1 MPQEQAK
8 QALLEGEFGP
18 IGTDVLTVPLAALVM
33 AWEHLAD
40 ESATDARWRLHRLA
54 RELDDGPGFEFIELG
69 LEGSSGY
76 LVRLDEVLARAGAR
90 LRFVEAAFRGPPPG
104 IRLPEGH
111 GELGFDLPIV
121 GFVHPDEAADAAA
134 RVLAL
139 DDIANNE
146 LYAALILSASESLTM
161 LLVSSADAAPE
172 DAEQS

>member
-1 MPQEQAK
+1 MPQEQPK

-18 IGTDVLTVPLAALVM
+18 LGTDVLMVPLAALVT
-33 AWEHLAD
+33 AWEHLGD
-40 ESATDARWRLHRLA
+40 ESAADARWRLHRLA
-54 RELDDGPGFEFIELG
+54 RELDDGPGIEFIELG
-69 LEGSSGY
+69 LEGSSAY
-76 LVRLDEVLARAGAR
+76 LIRLDEILARAGAQ

-104 IRLPEGH
+104 IRLPEAD

-121 GFVHPDEAADAAA
+121 GFVRPEEAADAAP

-146 LYAALILSASESLTM
+146 LYAALIMSASESLTM

-172 DAEQS
+172 DAEES